1 MSQKIIENR
10 ENMTNF
16 EKHTLKYVFLVGLL
30 VYLIYTNVTNQTEV
44 AGSGKGS
51 AGASSWTAASILGDM
66 QRELVMFGLAVGG
79 YIIVANINN
88 VLDRWDEEE
97 AAK

>member
-51 AGASSWTAASILGDM
+51 AGASNWTAASILGDM
-66 QRELVMFGLAVGG
+66 QRELVMFSLAVGG